1 MNLTC
6 SPFITVCDLS
16 LDLRILEFE
25 GPNKICDISQSRQE
39 LRNRLQNKR
48 SCPVAHLINFS
59 FISSDMRWSNLGSN
73 IENKAKLLKFP
84 T

>member
-16 LDLRILEFE
+16 LDLRILEFHLKDLIKYATSH
-25 GPNKICDISQSRQE
+25 NLQE

-48 SCPVAHLINFS
+48 SCPVAHLIDFS
-59 FISSDMRWSNLGSN
+59 FISYDIRWSNLGSN
-73 IENKAKLLKFP
+73 IENKA
-84 T
+84 